1 MNREQLQ
8 LEHLPGVQQGK
19 DCDPTT
25 PRLSVLY
32 PIENQFLGPRQP
44 GLAGDSCTLLHRGG

>member
-44 GLAGDSCTLLHRGG
+44 GLAGDSCTLLHMGG